1 MKNAFSKGVLRSIT
15 HSLGRF
21 LAIAVIA
28 ALGTGFYAG
37 LRMTSTDMRLAA
49 DQYFD
54 ATHMADLRVV
64 STLGLSDES
73 LDMLRDVEG
82 VEDVMPAREVDVLAT
97 VEDVQYTMRVQ
108 SFDAAAARA
117 SDTSDGVHAVS
128 DDDHISTA
136 ILVPGSWP
144 EGPTNACSWPM
155 WSWTVRCA
163 AGDTV
168 TVLEGTQDVDET
180 LSTREYTVTGFVAA
194 RTTFRRQAWGRHRL
208 AAVLLTR
215 SCSWD
220 NEGFASDTP
229 YTEAFISVA
238 GAAFDEAAGSDAYQ
252 AKVDEVAQR
261 IEECGLAAAR
271 LDEVKSEAQKEL
283 DQKRADYETQK
294 ADAESTARRRQD
306 RA

>member
-37 LRMTSTDMRLAA
+37 LRMTGPDMRLAA

-82 VEDVMPAREVDVLAT
+82 VEDAMPAREVDVLAT

-108 SFDAAAARA
+108 SFDTAAARA
-117 SDTSDGVHAVS
+117 SDTSDGVHVYS
-128 DDDHISTA
+128 DDASYLNRP
-136 ILVPGSWP
+136 ILVSGSWP
-144 EGPTNACSWPM
+144 EGPNECVLMADVVMDGS
-155 WSWTVRCA
+155 VA

-168 TVLEGTQDVDET
+168 TVLEGT
-180 LSTREYTVTGFVAA
+180 
-194 RTTFRRQAWGRHRL
+194 GRFSIDGTPHICR
-208 AAVLLTR
+208 AGQTIVMPEGKPHAVYA
-215 SCSWD
+215 
-220 NEGFASDTP
+220 E
-229 YTEAFISVA
+229 EAFKMLLSIV
-238 GAAFDEAAGSDAYQ
+238 FSDN
-252 AKVDEVAQR
+252 
-261 IEECGLAAAR
+261 
-271 LDEVKSEAQKEL
+271 
-283 DQKRADYETQK
+283 T
-294 ADAESTARRRQD
+294 
-306 RA
+306 

>member
-37 LRMTSTDMRLAA
+37 LRMTGPDMRLAA

-82 VEDVMPAREVDVLAT
+82 VEDAMPAREVDVLAT

-108 SFDAAAARA
+108 SFDTAAARA
-117 SDTSDGVHAVS
+117 SDTSDGVHVYS
-128 DDDHISTA
+128 DDASYLNRP
-136 ILVPGSWP
+136 ILVSGSWP
-144 EGPTNACSWPM
+144 EGPNECVLMADVVMDGS
-155 WSWTVRCA
+155 VA

-180 LSTREYTVTGFVAA
+180 LSTRTYTVTGFV
-194 RTTFRRQAWGRHRL
+194 RSSYYVSPTSLGTTSLGSGALDQVMFVG
-208 AAVLLTR
+208 
-215 SCSWD
+215 D
-220 NEGFASDTP
+220 EGFAADAP

-238 GAAFDEAAGSDAYQ
+238 GAADEAAGSDAYQ

-261 IEECGLAAAR
+261 IEGCGLAAAV
-271 LDEVKSEAQKEL
+271 LMK
-283 DQKRADYETQK
+283 
-294 ADAESTARRRQD
+294 
-306 RA
+306 